1 MGGSSFFGV
10 SKTLDFGMDNDSQNQ
25 AISNHDQ
32 FVDKIHAFKSEM
44 ESFATKSCLKL
55 SITAQQ
61 QLEVAMNAIHKLEQI
76 LRKQPNLER
85 RAKQGHNVSFVA
97 RDDDGKENEDDNL
110 LMDCVDDSSNDDST
124 NNILGSLFL

>member
-1 MGGSSFFGV
+1 MG
-10 SKTLDFGMDNDSQNQ
+10 
-25 AISNHDQ
+25 NHDQ
-32 FVDKIHAFKSEM
+32 FVDKIYAFKSEM
-44 ESFATKSCLKL
+44 ESFATKSTLKL

-61 QLEVAMNAIHKLEQI
+61 QLEIAMNAIHKLEQI
-76 LRKQPNLER
+76 LRKQPVNLER

-97 RDDDGKENEDDNL
+97 SDDDGKENDDDNL